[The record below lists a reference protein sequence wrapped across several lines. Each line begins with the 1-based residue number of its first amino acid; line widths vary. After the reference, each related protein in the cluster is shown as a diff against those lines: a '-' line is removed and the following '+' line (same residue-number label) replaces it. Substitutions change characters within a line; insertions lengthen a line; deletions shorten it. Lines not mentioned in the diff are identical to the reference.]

1 MTLDE
6 AIRHAEEVAE
16 KNEGEAE
23 VYDLLAKNHN
33 NPYEKLTASRF
44 YTDCAECSADHRQLA
59 EWLKELKAYKEQSGD
74 AISRQAV
81 LDLAKD
87 LTFEGGCKHRCV
99 DVLDIYSLPTMKK
112 KRGERM
118 NEAEKE
124 RLIKKDIE
132 SIENRVRH
140 AFNQGYEMGMKES
153 RSEIPNTC
161 GDAISRNDVIDTL
174 NNMHRYVADELTLCS
189 TGKKFEG
196 NEVFIVDDVYEEIAE
211 NLPSVNSQSIKCDD
225 AISRA
230 YIEPI
235 IEELENICVNG
246 DEHVLDLLADIKNA
260 PSATPQQKTERWI
273 PLEYDG
279 YADGNPV
286 WDKWECSKCG
296 WEHSGDEESLTAF
309 CPNCGVKMES
319 EE

>member
-44 YTDCAECSADHRQLA
+44 YTDCAECAADHRQLV
-59 EWLKELKAYKEQSGD
+59 EWLKELKEYKEQS
-74 AISRQAV
+74 
-81 LDLAKD
+81 
-87 LTFEGGCKHRCV
+87 
-99 DVLDIYSLPTMKK
+99 
-112 KRGERM
+112 
-118 NEAEKE
+118 
-124 RLIKKDIE
+124 
-132 SIENRVRH
+132 
-140 AFNQGYEMGMKES
+140 
-153 RSEIPNTC
+153 

-174 NNMHRYVADELTLCS
+174 NNMHRYIADELTLCS

-225 AISRA
+225 AISRQAVIDALDA
-230 YIEPI
+230 YEAA
-235 IEELENICVNG
+235 ELRN
-246 DEHVLDLLADIKNA
+246 HVPVVLRKRIKDL
-260 PSATPQQKTERWI
+260 PSAAPQPCEDAISRRDVLNAITMAEVRWQAVDNVNKLPSVTPQPKTGRWI
-273 PLEYDG
+273 PVGYDG

-286 WDKWECSKCG
+286 YDWWECSECG
-296 WEHSGDEESLTAF
+296 WEHTGDEESLTAF
-309 CPNCGVKMES
+309 CPNCGAKMEV
-319 EE
+319 EG